1 MKVLAI
7 NGSPRGENSCTN
19 MMLQPLLEG
28 KRQAGAGAETKIIK
42 LDDKKIHHC
51 IGCFSCWTKTPGKC
65 VFNDDMTEL
74 LNEIIEADIIVYAT
88 PLYYFT
94 TTGLFKN
101 FLDRCLPLASPF
113 MEENKHGITIHPGR
127 YDHKKRKM
135 LLVSPCGF
143 PELSHFEALVAT
155 FKKIVEASDAEYL
168 GEILRPGAGLMLTG
182 MFQDK
187 IKPYF
192 DALKKAGKQLIET
205 NCLDPETKKALL
217 EEWITPEKFREMA
230 NAHFKKELQKIGE

>member
-7 NGSPRGENSCTN
+7 NGSPRGENGCTN

-28 KRQAGAGAETKIIK
+28 MCQAGAKTKIIK
-42 LDDKKIHHC
+42 LDDKQIHHC

-65 VFNDDMTEL
+65 VFNDDMAEL
-74 LNEIIEADIIVYAT
+74 LNKIIGADIIVYAT

-113 MEENKHGITIHPGR
+113 MEENEQGITIHPGR
-127 YDHKKRKM
+127 YDRKKRKM

-143 PELSHFEALVAT
+143 PELSHFDALVVT
-155 FKKIVEASDAEYL
+155 FKKIAEAGEAEYL
-168 GEILRPGAGLMLTG
+168 GEILKPAAGLMLIEEL
-182 MFQDK
+182 QDK
-187 IKPYF
+187 VTPYF
-192 DALKKAGKQLIET
+192 DLLKQAGKQLIENNSINLKT
-205 NCLDPETKKALL
+205 YQGLHETWISPE
-217 EEWITPEKFREMA
+217 EFREQA
-230 NAHFKKELQKIGE
+230 NQYFKSELEKLSE